1 MKQALVGVLGGA
13 VMFVAVMAQAEEA
26 APCPTPCLALPPAK
40 VETPPDKAPK
50 QPPPAAK
57 ARQAPSPRS
66 APSPTPAAARP
77 PLSRRCADIMMRA
90 QVGEPVS
97 DRDMAYLRNDC

>member
-1 MKQALVGVLGGA
+1 MLGSA
-13 VMFVAVMAQAEEA
+13 VMFGAVMAQAEEA
-26 APCPTPCLALPPAK
+26 VPCPTPCLALPPVKA
-40 VETPPDKAPK
+40 EAAPDKAPK
-50 QPPPAAK
+50 PPPPPAAK
-57 ARQAPSPRS
+57 ARPAPAPRS
-66 APSPTPAAARP
+66 APSPAPAAARP